1 MTALGLD
8 GCAPAPLGSYLK
20 ALGVLRLVTEQVDPS
35 ARGWWRDDRFAMET
49 GLDEDSL
56 VEFFL
61 DMYRPAPVVSP
72 WNSDGGF
79 SHTGKRF
86 SETVLATIAEST
98 GDRLAIYRETIAATW
113 RAVDDPRWESWDK
126 RTRVQACRNRLPDEA
141 LDWLDTAVVLTDG
154 DPVFPPIL
162 GTGGN
167 LGRLELS
174 SNYMQR
180 LIDVLGIAAKR
191 PPNRAQRQAW
201 LEQALFSR
209 GRPKL
214 VGGNVG
220 QYNPGQAIHGTVNPW
235 DFVLLVEGALL
246 FASGVARVTG
256 SDGRSVAAMSFTVRS
271 APVGHGTAAVGE
283 SAKGEI
289 WAPLWSHPTG
299 LGQIRRLF
307 REGRLRLGRDD
318 ARTGLDAARAAA
330 SLGVDRGVDSFA
342 RHVLVERFGQSIFAV
357 PAGRLEVTER
367 AEVST
372 LGMLDAWLR
381 RVRAAGELPAHVS
394 SALRAVEQAE
404 YDVAAAGGPGRLL
417 AVLGAIADLHVAVA
431 RSGRLRADVPPVS
444 GLGATHWLTHITQDT
459 PEFRLAGG
467 FASLRAADGQ
477 GLRHLLSP
485 VAVAA
490 DRLTWTA
497 RPPAV
502 VGFGVRPLVDV
513 LADAHAARVVR
524 LTQQR
529 RAGKATGTGQTDTN
543 GKKRSPRPIHE
554 YGVTVRPDDLAA
566 FLAGGVN
573 LATLES
579 DLTALL
585 LLDWTSYEPAP
596 AGEGGVPPADPA
608 WRLLAPFYAGL
619 APGNSTRP
627 EDRLAPGQGWAR
639 QMQAGSLAE
648 VASDAVRRL
657 RAAHLHPLVNPA
669 AILFARPDPRTLSAA
684 LLLRVRRSVAGQAL
698 RFCATDELPH

>member
-1 MTALGLD
+1 MTTLDLD
-8 GCAPAPLGSYLK
+8 GCTPAPLGSYLK
-20 ALGVLRLVTEQVDPS
+20 ALGVLRLVAEQVDR
-35 ARGWWRDDRFAMET
+35 AAHGWWRDDRFALAT
-49 GLDEDSL
+49 TLDEDAL
-56 VEFFL
+56 VDFFL
-61 DMYRPAPVVSP
+61 DEYQPSPVVSP

-79 SHTGKRF
+79 SRSGKRL
-86 SETVLATIAEST
+86 SETVLATIAAST
-98 GDRLAIYRETIAATW
+98 GDRLTHYRETIAAAW

-191 PPNRAQRQAW
+191 PPSRAQRRAW
-201 LEQALFSR
+201 LEQALFGR

-246 FASGVARVTG
+246 FASGVARAAG

-381 RVRAAGELPAHVS
+381 RVRAAGQLPAHAA

-404 YDVAAAGGPGRLL
+404 YDVAAAGGSGRLL

-431 RSGRLRADVPPVS
+431 RSGRLRVDVPPIT
-444 GLGATHWLTHITQDT
+444 GMRATHWLAHITQDT
-459 PEFRLAGG
+459 PEFRLAAG
-467 FASLRAADGQ
+467 FASLRGTDGQ
-477 GLRHLLSP
+477 GLRHLLTP
-485 VAVAA
+485 VTTT
-490 DRLTWTA
+490 DRPTWTA

-502 VGFGVRPLVDV
+502 PGFGVRSLVGV
-513 LADAHAARVVR
+513 LADTHAARVVR

-529 RAGKATGTGQTDTN
+529 RASKASATGQTDTN
-543 GKKRSPRPIHE
+543 GGHGGPRPIHE
-554 YGVTVRPDDLAA
+554 YGLAVRADDLAA
-566 FLAGGVN
+566 FLAGQVN
-573 LATLES
+573 LAALETHLS
-579 DLTALL
+579 ALL
-585 LLDWTSYEPAP
+585 LLDWTGTEPLP
-596 AGEGGVPPADPA
+596 ADEVGMLPADPA

-619 APGNSTRP
+619 ARGNPTRP
-627 EDRLAPGQGWAR
+627 EDRLTPGPGWAR
-639 QMQAGSLAE
+639 QLQAGALAE

-657 RAAHLHPLVNPA
+657 RAAHLHPLVDPA
-669 AILFARPDPRTLSAA
+669 AILFGRPDPRTLSAA
-684 LLLRVRRSVAGQAL
+684 LLLRVSRPLAGKAL